1 MRALKPKNLSLRAKV
16 LILLAVPLVF
26 QLVITAILWNL
37 FRTAEI
43 KAENIGR
50 SKDVLVNLGLFSF
63 SFLDATSRL
72 FTSRIDQSST
82 ATLKFFRRDMDI
94 CYGKLGSFQ
103 RAVADSKRTSKSLPM
118 VEAALKS
125 LDRLETETAPL
136 MQEESIAARWKNIN
150 VFRRQLQKLYGELKI
165 ALDAVVAEEK
175 LFESEE
181 TEATQTIS
189 KLIQI
194 LLTLLVV
201 VSIGLTLVLGF
212 LFAQSTLK
220 QLAVVE
226 ENARRI
232 GIKRDLLP
240 PLRGGNEISFID
252 SSLHSAYEQLTYNE
266 LERQRLMSML
276 SHDLRSPLL
285 ALKGSLALLIEGVH
299 GELPEAAMSRL
310 AQADR
315 VTDKVVGLV
324 DQILNIEKEERE
336 PLNLATI
343 TVAQIFDDALPSVQ
357 GMAQD
362 CGITLQCVNGELAVR
377 ADLKSISRVLTN
389 LLGNAL
395 KFSPRGSKIIVAASE
410 LPDRIKIDV
419 IDQGQGMDDEDLPFI
434 FEPYFQTSGGR
445 MHKQGTGLGLSIC
458 KELVGLNGGAI
469 SVSSARGK
477 GTTFSILL
485 SRPSRPAHPAHQFP
499 KAQS

>member
-1 MRALKPKNLSLRAKV
+1 MNAAVLKTKNLRLRSKV
-16 LILLAVPLVF
+16 LILLAVPLAF
-26 QLVITAILWNL
+26 QLIITAILWNL

-82 ATLKFFRRDMDI
+82 ATLKFFRRDMDL

-103 RAVADSKRTSKSLPM
+103 RAVADSHRTSKSLPL
-118 VEAALKS
+118 VESALRS
-125 LDRLETETAPL
+125 LDRLEVETAPL

-150 VFRRQLQKLYGELKI
+150 VFRKQLQKLYGELKV

-181 TEATQTIS
+181 TEATQSIS
-189 KLIQI
+189 KWIQI
-194 LLTLLVV
+194 LLTVLVV
-201 VSIGLTLVLGF
+201 VSILLTLMLGY

-220 QLAVVE
+220 QLSVVE

-240 PLRGGNEISFID
+240 PLLGHNEISFID
-252 SSLHSAYEQLTYNE
+252 GSLHSAYEQLTFNE

-324 DQILNIEKEERE
+324 DQILNVEKEDRNE
-336 PLNLATI
+336 LQL
-343 TVAQIFDDALPSVQ
+343 TVLTVEQIFDDALQSVQ

-362 CGITLQCVNGELAVR
+362 LGIKMECLNGELAVR

-395 KFSPRGSKIIVAASE
+395 KFSSRGSVIKVHASE
-410 LPDRIKIDV
+410 LPDRVKVDI
-419 IDQGQGMDDEDLPFI
+419 IDQGSGMEAEDLPFI
-434 FEPYFQTSGGR
+434 FEPYFQTKGGR
-445 MHKQGTGLGLSIC
+445 MHKQGSGLGLSIC

-469 SVSSARGK
+469 SVSSERGK

-485 SRPSRPAHPAHQFP
+485 AKPAP
-499 KAQS
+499 KRAS